1 VCYYCV
7 CCMYDGITPYTQV
20 LGGLDRCPDTVKRRE
35 EKARKG
41 RRGVKET
48 KRDRESEQV

>member
-7 CCMYDGITPYTQV
+7 CCMYDGFTPYTQV

-35 EKARKG
+35 EKAREG
-41 RRGVKET
+41 RRGDE
-48 KRDRESEQV
+48 RDRKSEEV